1 MSDEVLWPTA
11 DGRLWGRIELD
22 GRELIMLSSND
33 YLGLAADV
41 RVLAGARRALDTHG
55 TGIGLNPSIAL
66 TRVHRELADE
76 LADYLG
82 SASVLLFN
90 SCTAANCATV
100 QTLADT
106 PAATILSDE
115 YNHASIVDGCRLAR
129 GRTRVYRH
137 DDLESLASLGTE
149 LDRGARNLVVTDG
162 VFSMEGSVARLD
174 ELEPLVADLGA
185 ELVVDESHAVGVVGR
200 TGRGSVEH
208 HGSAAS
214 TIRTGTFSK
223 ALGAGLGGFLAG
235 PSEIVDEVRG
245 RGRFFIFTSPMPP
258 AAAGAALAAIR
269 VLRDDPSRLELL
281 RGNVARFRR
290 GMEETGWE
298 LLDSPGPI
306 VPVMLGGDE
315 RATRVAR
322 VIRDLGAFVA
332 PFSYPVVPRG
342 TARIR
347 VQISAAHT
355 ADDIDAA
362 IDIFAEAARLEP
374 TDRS

>member
-1 MSDEVLWPTA
+1 MTDEHWPTA
-11 DGRLWGRIELD
+11 EGRLSGRVDLD
-22 GRELIMLSSND
+22 GREMIMLSSND
-33 YLGLAADV
+33 YLGLAGDE
-41 RVLAGARRALDTHG
+41 RVLAGARRALDAYG

-76 LADYLG
+76 LAAYLG
-82 SASVLLFN
+82 CESVLLFN
-90 SCTAANCATV
+90 SCAAANCATL

-106 PAATILSDE
+106 SETTIVSDE

-137 DDLESLASLGTE
+137 DDLGSLEE
-149 LDRGARNLVVTDG
+149 LSADLTSADRTLVVTDG

-174 ELEPLVADLGA
+174 ELQPLATRLGA
-185 ELVVDESHAVGVVGR
+185 ELVVDDSHGIGVIGP

-208 HGSAAS
+208 HGTAVS
-214 TIRTGTFSK
+214 TVRTGTFAK

-235 PSEIVDEVRG
+235 PAEVVDEVRS

-258 AAAGAALAAIR
+258 SSAGAAVAAIR
-269 VLRDDPSRLELL
+269 LIGDDRSRLELL
-281 RGNVARFRR
+281 RSNVARFRR

-298 LLDSPGPI
+298 LLESPGPI
-306 VPVMLGGDE
+306 VPVMLRDDE
-315 RATRVAR
+315 RAARVAAALR
-322 VIRDLGAFVA
+322 GRGIFAA

-355 ADDIDAA
+355 DSHIDAA
-362 IDIFAEAARLEP
+362 IDAFAEAARLEP
-374 TDRS
+374 DHRS